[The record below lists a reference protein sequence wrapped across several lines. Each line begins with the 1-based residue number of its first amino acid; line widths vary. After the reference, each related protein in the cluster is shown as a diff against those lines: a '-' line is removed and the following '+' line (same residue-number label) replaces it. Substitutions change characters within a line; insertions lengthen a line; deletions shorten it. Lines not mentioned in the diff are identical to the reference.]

1 MWQAN
6 VMDIN
11 AMLFS
16 GIGIAALVFAWIFVI
31 TSYVLIKYANR
42 TEQNKKLDD
51 LNDNIQSL
59 VAEIRADREVRK
71 DNGEDKSVST

>member
-1 MWQAN
+1 
-6 VMDIN
+6 MDIN